1 MAYAWCLI
9 AQTAVAEHPEVVA
22 GYLTKV
28 QLVLTPSQSEE
39 AKMLASSWNANRKS
53 GGTMPL
59 HSRSFLSTNSQTLDS
74 LFNTLTKSPTAISHY
89 TRSNGCESGHWV
101 DSVMSDGE
109 ILKLEDDSI
118 WKVDSVDT
126 VDSSLWIDTDNVTVC
141 DGKLINTDDN
151 STVGARQL
159 N

>member
-1 MAYAWCLI
+1 
-9 AQTAVAEHPEVVA
+9 
-22 GYLTKV
+22 
-28 QLVLTPSQSEE
+28 
-39 AKMLASSWNANRKS
+39 
-53 GGTMPL
+53 
-59 HSRSFLSTNSQTLDS
+59 
-74 LFNTLTKSPTAISHY
+74 
-89 TRSNGCESGHWV
+89 
-101 DSVMSDGE
+101 MSDGE